1 MRTFVCK
8 ITNWIY
14 GYFIMMPIMVVREV
28 YFSVLA

>member
-1 MRTFVCK
+1 MSTFVRK

>member
-1 MRTFVCK
+1 MSTFVCK

-14 GYFIMMPIMVVREV
+14 GYFIMTLIMVVREV